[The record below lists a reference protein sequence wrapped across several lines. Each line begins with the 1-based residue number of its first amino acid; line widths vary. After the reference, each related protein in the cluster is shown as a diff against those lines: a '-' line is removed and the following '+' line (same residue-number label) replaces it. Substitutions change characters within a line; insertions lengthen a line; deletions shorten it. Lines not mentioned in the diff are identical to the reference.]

1 MLYVCQ
7 TDEEYKQYAGLAH
20 DEGLIVLLAEMKQQN
35 SKTYIDFFPK
45 QDDALLLQDIAY
57 SKTKTLELEIHR
69 LRNTDIVSAKHLFNG
84 VPVNWSNWRQFN
96 SSEKEDFKR
105 QEVFDEFIEKT
116 KKISPTVERRFS
128 SINQIYVE
136 CMSRAILLLRLEPLS
151 LRGTS

>member
-1 MLYVCQ
+1 
-7 TDEEYKQYAGLAH
+7 
-20 DEGLIVLLAEMKQQN
+20 
-35 SKTYIDFFPK
+35 
-45 QDDALLLQDIAY
+45 
-57 SKTKTLELEIHR
+57 
-69 LRNTDIVSAKHLFNG
+69 DIVSAKHLFNG

-136 CMSRAILLLRLEPLS
+136 CSSSRV
-151 LRGTS
+151 